1 MSWLGTCRAI
11 TCPFL
16 EHAELSHVLAWNM
29 QSYHMSFLGTCIAIT
44 CPGLEHAELSH
55 VLAWNMQSYHMS
67 WLETCR
73 AITCPGL
80 EHAVQ
85 SLTTGRIIHPMLSNY
100 SHVIPY
106 NYNSKISNN
115 TSSVFV
121 EEKVK
126 YYEKKA

>member
-1 MSWLGTCRAI
+1 MSI
-11 TCPFL
+11 TCPGL
-16 EHAELSHVLAWNM
+16 EHAELSHVLSWNM
-29 QSYHMSFLGTCIAIT
+29 HSYHMSWLG
-44 CPGLEHAELSH
+44 HAELSH

-67 WLETCR
+67 WLGTCR